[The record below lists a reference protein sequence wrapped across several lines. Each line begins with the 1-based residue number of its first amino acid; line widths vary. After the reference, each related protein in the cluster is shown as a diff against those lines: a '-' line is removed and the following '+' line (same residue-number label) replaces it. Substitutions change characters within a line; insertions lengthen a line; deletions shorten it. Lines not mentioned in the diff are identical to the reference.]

1 MTHLKSILVNRFLFP
16 VSFLEGIHIDFQR
29 ISGWMTFETID
40 DYHNLLNRYL
50 KFSVLVDE
58 IIGVLKVAVNNK
70 MTHHIHSMVSYAN
83 Q

>member
-1 MTHLKSILVNRFLFP
+1 M
-16 VSFLEGIHIDFQR
+16 SFLEGIHIDFQR

-50 KFSVLVDE
+50 NFPVLVDE
-58 IIGVLKVAVNNK
+58 TIEVLKVAVDNK
-70 MTHHIHSMVSYAN
+70 MTYHLHSMVSYAN

>member
-29 ISGWMTFETID
+29 ISGWMTFQTID

-58 IIGVLKVAVNNK
+58 IIEVLKVAVSHK